1 MNHKLKYNFLL
12 MLAALIWGSAFV
24 AQSVGMDYLGPFT
37 FNCVR
42 SFMGSLFLIPVI
54 FFLDRQKKTG
64 EGEAERT
71 DGDAEGQRT
80 AGRNGRKNAGRGA
93 AEKRG
98 KKNAGQGAAEKRGKK
113 NAGQDAAGSD
123 ESIEPRRVL
132 IIGGV
137 CCGVILTVSTSLQ
150 QIGLVYTTAG
160 KAGFIT
166 ALYILIVPL
175 LGLFLGKKVGG
186 KTWIGVALAVAGMYL
201 LCIKEGF
208 SISYGDFMVLLCAFV
223 FSLHILTVDY
233 FSPKVDGVRLSCIQF
248 FVCGCL
254 CAVPMVLFERPEI
267 RQILQA
273 WLPLA
278 YAGVLSSGVAYTL
291 QIITQKHLNPT
302 VASLLMSLES
312 VFAAL
317 TGWLILKERLSPK
330 ELLGCV
336 LVFAAIILAQLPENG
351 KKASA

>member
-1 MNHKLKYNFLL
+1 MSGKLKYNFLL

-37 FNCVR
+37 FNSVR
-42 SFMGSLFLIPVI
+42 SFMGSLVLLPVI
-54 FFLDRQKKTG
+54 WFMDRQKK
-64 EGEAERT
+64 
-71 DGDAEGQRT
+71 DGAKGD
-80 AGRNGRKNAGRGA
+80 
-93 AEKRG
+93 
-98 KKNAGQGAAEKRGKK
+98 GQGALGKSAEVKQQEKK
-113 NAGQDAAGSD
+113 T
-123 ESIEPRRVL
+123 L
-132 IIGGV
+132 LLGGL

-175 LGLFLGKKVGG
+175 LGLFLGRRVGG
-186 KTWIGVALAVAGMYL
+186 KTWLGVALAVIGMYL

-254 CAVPMVLFERPEI
+254 CAVPMVIFEHPEI
-267 RQILQA
+267 YQILQA
-273 WLPLA
+273 WLPLI

-317 TGWLILKERLSPK
+317 TGWLILNERLSPK

-336 LVFAAIILAQLPENG
+336 LVFTAIILAQLPES
-351 KKASA
+351 KKREVA

>member
-1 MNHKLKYNFLL
+1 MNHKLKYNVLL

-42 SFMGSLFLIPVI
+42 SFMGSLVLLPVI
-54 FFLDRQKKTG
+54 WFMDRQKK
-64 EGEAERT
+64 
-71 DGDAEGQRT
+71 AEG
-80 AGRNGRKNAGRGA
+80 
-93 AEKRG
+93 
-98 KKNAGQGAAEKRGKK
+98 AGQQKK
-113 NAGQDAAGSD
+113 EMTKVQQ
-123 ESIEPRRVL
+123 RKVL
-132 IIGGV
+132 LTGGV
-137 CCGVILTVSTSLQ
+137 CCGIILTVSTSLQ
-150 QIGLVYTTAG
+150 QIGLQYTSAG

-175 LGLFLGKKVGG
+175 LGLLLGKKVGI
-186 KTWIGVALAVAGMYL
+186 KTWIGVALAVVGMYL
-201 LCIKEGF
+201 LCMKEGF

-233 FSPKVDGVRLSCIQF
+233 FSPKTDGIQLSCIQF

-254 CAVPMVLFERPEI
+254 SAFPMILFEQPNLY
-267 RQILQA
+267 QILQA

-312 VFAAL
+312 VFAVL
-317 TGWLILKERLSPK
+317 TGWLVLKERLSVR

-336 LVFAAIILAQLPENG
+336 LVFAAIILAQLPQRQKE
-351 KKASA
+351 KA

>member
-1 MNHKLKYNFLL
+1 MNHKLKYNVLL

-24 AQSVGMDYLGPFT
+24 AQSVGMDYLGPFS

-42 SFMGSLFLIPVI
+42 SFMGSLVLLPVI
-54 FFLDRQKKTG
+54 WFMDRQKKEKEQDAGVKPADTEHRKENLAA
-64 EGEAERT
+64 EGENA
-71 DGDAEGQRT
+71 
-80 AGRNGRKNAGRGA
+80 RNGK
-93 AEKRG
+93 
-98 KKNAGQGAAEKRGKK
+98 
-113 NAGQDAAGSD
+113 
-123 ESIEPRRVL
+123 IL
-132 IIGGV
+132 LTGGL
-137 CCGVILTVSTSLQ
+137 CCGVILTLSTSLQ
-150 QIGLVYTTAG
+150 QIGIQYTTAG

-175 LGLFLGKKVGG
+175 LGIVLGKKVGT
-186 KTWIGVALAVAGMYL
+186 KTWIGVGLAVLGMYL

-208 SISYGDFMVLLCAFV
+208 SISYGDFMVLLCAVV

-233 FSPKVDGVRLSCIQF
+233 FSPKVDGIRLSCIQF
-248 FVCGCL
+248 FVCGCIS
-254 CAVPMVLFERPEI
+254 AFPMVLMEQPHLS
-267 RQILQA
+267 QILQA

-312 VFAAL
+312 VFAVL
-317 TGWLILKERLSPK
+317 TGWLVLKERLSVK

-336 LVFAAIILAQLPENG
+336 LVFAAIILAQLPQKQKE
-351 KKASA
+351 KQS

>member
-1 MNHKLKYNFLL
+1 MNHKLKYNVLL

-24 AQSVGMDYLGPFT
+24 AQSVGMDYLGPFS

-42 SFMGSLFLIPVI
+42 SFMGSLVLLPVI
-54 FFLDRQKKTG
+54 WFMDRQKKEKEQDAG
-64 EGEAERT
+64 VKAADAEDRKENQAAEGENA
-71 DGDAEGQRT
+71 
-80 AGRNGRKNAGRGA
+80 RNGK
-93 AEKRG
+93 
-98 KKNAGQGAAEKRGKK
+98 
-113 NAGQDAAGSD
+113 
-123 ESIEPRRVL
+123 VL
-132 IIGGV
+132 LTGGL
-137 CCGVILTVSTSLQ
+137 CCGVILTLSTSLQ
-150 QIGLVYTTAG
+150 QIGIQYTTAG

-175 LGLFLGKKVGG
+175 LGIVLGKKVGT
-186 KTWIGVALAVAGMYL
+186 KTWIGVGLAVLGMYL

-208 SISYGDFMVLLCAFV
+208 SISYGDFMVLLCAVV

-233 FSPKVDGVRLSCIQF
+233 FSPKVDGIRLSCIQF
-248 FVCGCL
+248 FVCGCIS
-254 CAVPMVLFERPEI
+254 AFPMVLMEQPHLS
-267 RQILQA
+267 QILQA

-312 VFAAL
+312 VFAVL
-317 TGWLILKERLSPK
+317 TGWLVLKERLSVK

-336 LVFAAIILAQLPENG
+336 LVFAAIILAQLPQKQKE
-351 KKASA
+351 KQS

>member
-1 MNHKLKYNFLL
+1 MNGKLKYNFLL

-37 FNCVR
+37 FNSVR
-42 SFMGSLFLIPVI
+42 SFMGSLVLLPVI
-54 FFLDRQKKTG
+54 WFMDRQKKDKT
-64 EGEAERT
+64 EA
-71 DGDAEGQRT
+71 AEG
-80 AGRNGRKNAGRGA
+80 KNTTE
-93 AEKRG
+93 EKLQE
-98 KKNAGQGAAEKRGKK
+98 KKT
-113 NAGQDAAGSD
+113 
-123 ESIEPRRVL
+123 L
-132 IIGGV
+132 ITGGL

-150 QIGLVYTTAG
+150 QIGLIYTTAG

-186 KTWIGVALAVAGMYL
+186 KTWIGVALAVIGMYL

-208 SISYGDFMVLLCAFV
+208 SISYGDFMVLLCALV

-254 CAVPMVLFERPEI
+254 CAIPMLLFEHPEI
-267 RQILQA
+267 KYIFQA
-273 WLPLA
+273 WLPLV

-312 VFAAL
+312 VFAVL
-317 TGWLILKERLSPK
+317 TGWLILNERLSPK

-336 LVFAAIILAQLPENG
+336 LVFAAIILAQLPENRKREMGLKQG
-351 KKASA
+351 KV

>member
-1 MNHKLKYNFLL
+1 MNHKLKYNVLL

-24 AQSVGMDYLGPFT
+24 AQSVGMDYLGPFS

-42 SFMGSLFLIPVI
+42 SFMGSLVLLPVI
-54 FFLDRQKKTG
+54 WFMDRQKKEKEQDAG
-64 EGEAERT
+64 VKAADAEDRKENQAAEGENA
-71 DGDAEGQRT
+71 
-80 AGRNGRKNAGRGA
+80 RNGK
-93 AEKRG
+93 
-98 KKNAGQGAAEKRGKK
+98 
-113 NAGQDAAGSD
+113 
-123 ESIEPRRVL
+123 VL
-132 IIGGV
+132 LTGGL
-137 CCGVILTVSTSLQ
+137 CCGVILTLSTSLQ
-150 QIGLVYTTAG
+150 QIGIQYTTAG

-175 LGLFLGKKVGG
+175 LGIVLGKKVGT
-186 KTWIGVALAVAGMYL
+186 KTWIGVGLAVLGMYL

-208 SISYGDFMVLLCAFV
+208 SISYGDFMVLLCAVV

-233 FSPKVDGVRLSCIQF
+233 FSPKVDGIRLSCIQF
-248 FVCGCL
+248 FVCGCIS
-254 CAVPMVLFERPEI
+254 AFPMVLMEQPHLS
-267 RQILQA
+267 QILQA

-312 VFAAL
+312 VFAVL
-317 TGWLILKERLSPK
+317 TGWLVLKERLSVK

-336 LVFAAIILAQLPENG
+336 LVFAAIILAQLPQ
-351 KKASA
+351 KQS